1 MALDLTK
8 LTTRAE
14 CDEALESLEAE
25 LDTYQHR
32 DDSLDY
38 ADRQAGRTSTSVTA
52 QLAGVNAEIAGLEAM
67 LAVPGL
73 TAAQQRTTSGKLR
86 RANDRKDNLTERGQ
100 ARTGAVA
107 FLADVDTEQVNA
119 QVTVLTNAQT
129 LVTAHKPTLP
139 A

>member
-1 MALDLTK
+1 MADLSK

-14 CDEALESLEAE
+14 CDEALESLAAE

-32 DDSLDY
+32 DSSLDY
-38 ADRQAGRTSTSVTA
+38 ADRQAGRTTTTTTA

-73 TAAQQRTTSGKLR
+73 TATQQRTTSGKLR
-86 RANDRKDNLTERGQ
+86 RANDRRDNLTERGQ
-100 ARTGAVA
+100 ARTGATA
-107 FLADVDTEQVNA
+107 FLADVDAEQVAA
-119 QVTVLTNAQT
+119 QVTVLTTAQT
-129 LVTAHKPTLP
+129 SVTSHKATLP